1 MYLKGIICDHFILYI
16 LLKYINHS
24 QFTLLF
30 GTYPLLF
37 PFDTPFQLSPTTS
50 SIPLDFKLLNYYL
63 FLPRGNFHTLDL
75 RGLVFPKELGDT
87 QGLVSRVDNEGDL
100 LDLVLSQGVNAI
112 VSLLVQKDVRVDSA
126 SHQKVLKVS

>member
-24 QFTLLF
+24 QFILLF
-30 GTYPLLF
+30 GNSSLLF
-37 PFDTPFQLSPTTS
+37 PFDTPFLLSTITS
-50 SIPLDFKLLNYYL
+50 SLLLDFKLLNHYL
-63 FLPRGNFHTLDL
+63 FLPRGNLHILDL
-75 RGLVFPKELGDT
+75 RRLVFPEELRDA

-100 LDLVLSQGVNAI
+100 LDLLLSQGVDAV

-126 SHQKVLKVS
+126 SHQQVLKVS